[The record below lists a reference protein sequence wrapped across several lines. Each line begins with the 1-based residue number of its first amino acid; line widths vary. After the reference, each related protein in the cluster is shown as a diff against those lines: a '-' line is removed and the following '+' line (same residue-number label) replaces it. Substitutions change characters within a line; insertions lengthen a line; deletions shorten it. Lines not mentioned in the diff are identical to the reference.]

1 MLGGHRGLIP
11 ARPDSTI
18 SAAEE
23 PGNECPSLSTH
34 PRVLEL
40 VFASSMHKSQ
50 AKNQVVEIQ
59 GQEDTERELEPSVAT
74 SSPPEGDSSLLF
86 FKAGICPLFL

>member
-1 MLGGHRGLIP
+1 
-11 ARPDSTI
+11 
-18 SAAEE
+18 
-23 PGNECPSLSTH
+23 
-34 PRVLEL
+34 
-40 VFASSMHKSQ
+40 MHKSQ

-74 SSPPEGDSSLLF
+74 LSPPEGDSSLLF